1 MFEQFWKLYPRKVAK
16 RDAQKAFNKLN
27 VKEQYDAIKA
37 IENHIKHW
45 TLRETESQF
54 IPHPSTW
61 LNQGRWED
69 ELDFTVKEVKP
80 KEVKTLERDKQ
91 ARSTAKWFD
100 SVAGVMEKGKEMGI
114 DGSDCQTIGQYED
127 KIRKALGGQENN
139 LYTSSI
145 FGNLVGT
152 KQAH

>member
-1 MFEQFWKLYPRKVAK
+1 MFDEFWKLYPRKVAK
-16 RDAQKAFNKLN
+16 RDAQKAFSKLN
-27 VKEQYDAIKA
+27 VKEQFDAIKA

-45 TLRETESQF
+45 KLRETESQF

-69 ELDFTVKEVKP
+69 ELDFTVKEVK
-80 KEVKTLERDKQ
+80 KEMKVADQ
-91 ARSTAKWFD
+91 PARSTAKWFD
-100 SVAGVMEKGKEMGI
+100 TVAGVMEKGKELGI
-114 DGSDCQTIGQYED
+114 DGSDCKTIGQYED

-145 FGNLVGT
+145 FGNLVGN
-152 KQAH
+152 KSAH